1 MVNQAGTKHILI
13 TGGSR
18 GIGRAVALM
27 AGQRGW
33 SVGVN
38 YAGNQKAAL
47 ETVQAVQKA
56 GGRGI
61 AIQGDV
67 AVEADVVAMF
77 EASEKAFGKLDGL
90 VNNAGIVA
98 PTADLADMPL
108 ERLKRM
114 FDTNVLGSVLCARE
128 AARRMSIRRGGKGGG
143 IVNLSS
149 VAAKLGSP
157 NLFVDYATSKGAIDT
172 LTIGLSKEL
181 GPEGIRVNAVRPGII
196 ETDIH
201 ASAGEPDRAARL
213 GPTVP
218 LRRAG
223 TAMEVAESIIWLLSD
238 ASSYV
243 NGALI
248 DVAGGR

>member
-1 MVNQAGTKHILI
+1 MVSTEKTILV

-18 GIGRAVALM
+18 GIGRAVAIL
-27 AGQRGW
+27 AGRRGW

-38 YAGNQKAAL
+38 YAANEKAAQD
-47 ETVQAVQKA
+47 TVLAVHKA
-56 GGRGI
+56 GGLAI
-61 AIQGDV
+61 AIKGDV
-67 AVEADVVAMF
+67 AIEADVIAMF
-77 EASEKAFGKLDGL
+77 DATEKAFGKLDGL
-90 VNNAGIVA
+90 VNNAGVVA

-108 ERLKRM
+108 ERLKRL
-114 FDTNVLGSVLCARE
+114 FDTNILGSVLCARE
-128 AARRMSIRRGGKGGG
+128 AARRLSTRRGGKGGG

-149 VAAKLGSP
+149 VAARLGSP

-172 LTIGLSKEL
+172 LTLGLSKEL

-201 ASAGEPDRAARL
+201 ASAGEPDRAERL
-213 GPTVP
+213 GKTAP
-218 LRRAG
+218 LGRAG
-223 TAMEVAESIIWLLSD
+223 TAEEVAEAIIWLLDD

-243 NGALI
+243 NGALL

>member
-1 MVNQAGTKHILI
+1 MVNKSAKHILI

-18 GIGRAVALM
+18 GIGRAVAVM
-27 AGQRGW
+27 AGRRGW

-38 YAGNQKAAL
+38 YAGNEKAAQN
-47 ETVQAVQKA
+47 TVQAVQAA
-56 GGRGI
+56 GGRAI
-61 AIQGDV
+61 AIRGDV
-67 AVEADVVAMF
+67 ASEADVIAMF
-77 EASEKAFGKLDGL
+77 DASEKAFGKLDGL
-90 VNNAGIVA
+90 VNNAGIVG

-128 AARRMSIRRGGKGGG
+128 AARRLSTRRGGKGGS

-172 LTIGLSKEL
+172 LTLGLSKEL

-196 ETDIH
+196 ETEIH
-201 ASAGEPDRAARL
+201 ASAGEPDRAARV
-213 GPTVP
+213 GKTVP
-218 LRRAG
+218 LGRAG
-223 TAMEVAESIIWLLSD
+223 SADEVAEAIIWLLED

-243 NGALI
+243 SGALL